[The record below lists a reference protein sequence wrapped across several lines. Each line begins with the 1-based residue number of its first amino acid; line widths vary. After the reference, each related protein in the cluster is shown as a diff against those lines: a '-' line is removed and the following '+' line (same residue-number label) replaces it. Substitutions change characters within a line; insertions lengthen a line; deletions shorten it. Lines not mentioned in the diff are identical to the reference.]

1 MGKGLFITGTDTGV
15 GKTVVGGLLAVLLR
29 RQGINVGVMKP
40 IESGCPRR
48 DGALYPQ
55 DAHYLKMKAESQD
68 PLEEIIV
75 YALELP
81 AAPAAASRHAGVQIE
96 LDRIVERFRTL
107 SRRHQ
112 LTLVEGAG
120 GLLVPLTR
128 DQDNSHLILAL
139 GIPALVVARAFL
151 GTINHTLLT
160 LRWAEHV
167 GIEVCGV
174 IVNHLSPELSEAE
187 KENLAALLERLRVPF
202 LGEVPYLGGPDRV
215 AEDVT
220 ELERRLDLG
229 KILA

>member
-48 DGALYPQ
+48 DGTLYPQ

-75 YALELP
+75 YTLELP
-81 AAPAAASRHAGVQIE
+81 AAPAVAARQEGVQIE

-139 GIPALVVARAFL
+139 GVPALVVARASL

-174 IVNHLSPELSEAE
+174 IVNHLSPEVSEAE
-187 KENLAALLERLRVPF
+187 KENLAALLERLTVPF

-215 AEDVT
+215 AEDVSK
-220 ELERRLDLG
+220 LERRLDLG